1 MAKQGPARTE
11 SQCLAPGPDL
21 PPAQHAARLVICT
34 GAYRLVILGSAGTVA
49 RSTPRHLYRRVPAC
63 YCKTA
68 LCQGSVGTVFKAAR
82 AHWQLHAAPLHSEPH
97 TSTQTRARAPPQ
109 AQTATATITV
119 TGHHKHSHGQGHTTA
134 TGRPSPEPQAIPQ
147 PHAPTPKAAPGQVP
161 HRRAT
166 FRVRVFESL
175 LTHATPP
182 PPPPQ

>member
-11 SQCLAPGPDL
+11 SHCLAPGPDL

-34 GAYRLVILGSAGTVA
+34 GAYMLVILGSAGTVA

-109 AQTATATITV
+109 AQTATATVTV
-119 TGHHKHSHGQGHTTA
+119 TGHHTHSHGQGHTTA

-147 PHAPTPKAAPGQVP
+147 PHAPTPKP
-161 HRRAT
+161 HLARCHTGERR
-166 FRVRVFESL
+166 FEYESSKVS
-175 LTHATPP
+175 
-182 PPPPQ
+182 